1 MLKNNNNE
9 TELLKMKNFFTFIL
23 LLGVSVFA
31 MQCMENYHVDNN
43 SEENHRTFVNTLKN
57 PRAGKK
63 LKSDNNPTVNDEVVK
78 PLVCSYCE
86 VRFLTQNSLT
96 AHQTFSY
103 CAKKLQK
110 QKK

>member
-1 MLKNNNNE
+1 
-9 TELLKMKNFFTFIL
+9 MKKFLTLIA
-23 LLGVSVFA
+23 LLGMSVFGV
-31 MQCMENYHVDNN
+31 QCMEGHADNDN
-43 SEENHRTFVNTLKN
+43 TENHRTFVNTLKN

-63 LKSDNNPTVNDEVVK
+63 LKSDNNPIANNEVVK

-103 CAKKLQK
+103 CAKKLQE
-110 QKK
+110 KKNG